1 MITQSFKR
9 SAIAVAVAAALAGV
23 YVQSGMPGLSHAR
36 ATAGDVV
43 SAAAPPA
50 PPRSPAAQ
58 SPAGFPD
65 FASIVRA
72 YGPAVVNIAVTGK
85 TQKTAAGDDDP
96 MNEFF
101 RRFGPGFPR
110 APQPGARPQRGV
122 GSGFIVASDGVILTN
137 AHVVD
142 GATEVVVKL
151 TDRREYRA
159 KVLGAD
165 KRSDIAVLKID
176 AKNLPTVRL
185 GDSSAASV
193 GEWVLAIGS
202 PFGLENTASSGIISA
217 KSRALPD
224 DGYVPFIQTDVAVNP
239 GNSGGPLF
247 NLRGEVIGI
256 NSQIYSSSGGS
267 QGLSFA
273 IPIDVAAKVKDQ
285 LITHGKVTR
294 GRIGVVIQE
303 VNQGLADSFGLKKP
317 QGALVSTVE
326 KGGPAEKAGL
336 EPGDV
341 ILRID
346 GREIDRSTDLPAQV
360 SDMKPGTRARLEIVR
375 KGASKTIDVTIG
387 EMKEVKTASIESGDA
402 AQGRL
407 GLAVRPL
414 DADEARQT
422 GLRGGLVVE
431 NATGPAARA
440 GIQAGDLI
448 LALNGTSV
456 RSVEELRTL
465 TERAGKRVALLVQR
479 ENAKIFVP
487 VDLS

>member
-1 MITQSFKR
+1 MITQTFKR
-9 SAIAVAVAAALAGV
+9 SMIAVAVAAALAGV
-23 YVQSGMPGLSHAR
+23 YAQTGMPGLSQAR
-36 ATAGDVV
+36 A
-43 SAAAPPA
+43 AAAAVA
-50 PPRSPAAQ
+50 PGAAIAPAAPFVAPSQ
-58 SPAGFPD
+58 AGFPD

-85 TQKTAAGDDDP
+85 TQKTAASEDDP
-96 MNEFF
+96 MSEFF

-110 APQPGARPQRGV
+110 GPQQGPRTQRGV

-142 GATEVVVKL
+142 GADEVTVKL

-159 KVLGAD
+159 KVLGVD

-176 AKNLPTVRL
+176 ARNLPTVRI

-247 NLRGEVIGI
+247 NLKGEVIGI

-273 IPIDVAAKVKDQ
+273 IPIDVASKVKDQ
-285 LITHGKVTR
+285 LIAHGKVTR

-317 QGALVSTVE
+317 QGALVSALE

-341 ILRID
+341 ILRVD
-346 GREIDRSTDLPAQV
+346 GREIDRSTDLPAQIG
-360 SDMKPGTRARLEIVR
+360 DMKPGTRARLEIVR
-375 KGASKTIDVTIG
+375 KGTGKTIDVTVG
-387 EMKEVKTASIESGDA
+387 EMKDIKTAA
-402 AQGRL
+402 ADKEGAAEGRL

-414 DADEARQT
+414 DADEARQS
-422 GLRGGLVVE
+422 GIRGGLVVE
-431 NATGPAARA
+431 NVAGPAARA
-440 GIQAGDLI
+440 GIQAGDVI
-448 LALNGTSV
+448 LALNGTAV
-456 RSVEELRTL
+456 KSVEELQAL
-465 TERAGKRVALLVQR
+465 TAKAGKRVALLVQR

-487 VDLS
+487 VDLG